1 MKKQNNKTALVYA
14 VDLLAVRPY
23 SEKQLVDKLKRRG
36 YDEME
41 IAQVMERLISR
52 RYVDDSDLC
61 QRQYSAYINEGKRS
75 IKAILYKLK
84 EKGFSSTDIENA
96 RAENE
101 VDTDEYE
108 YRVCLKLLVAHFKP
122 TAERQ
127 KCQAYLYRKGF
138 NFSAIRNAVDDFFSE
153 EELYI

>member
-52 RYVDDSDLC
+52 HYIDDSDLC

-96 RAENE
+96 RVENE

-122 TAERQ
+122 IAERQ

-153 EELYI
+153 EE